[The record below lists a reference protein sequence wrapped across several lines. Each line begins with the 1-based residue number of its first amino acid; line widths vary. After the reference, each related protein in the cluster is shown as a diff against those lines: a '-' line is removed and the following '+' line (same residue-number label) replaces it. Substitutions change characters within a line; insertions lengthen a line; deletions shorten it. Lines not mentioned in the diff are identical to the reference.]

1 MSFSTVDVLI
11 IGAGPAG
18 LISAYNLSQAGLH
31 LRIVDKKPKR
41 LEKGQGDVFQIRGME
56 IVDSLGLA
64 SPILE
69 GAQRCSHT
77 AAYQSTP
84 TSNGEI
90 SLVARKSAVEGVDTN
105 MPFMG
110 MFPQSSLEG
119 ILREAIA
126 SGRKHI
132 PSATFL
138 PQSQSLGNPT
148 KLSVEQG
155 VFPVKMKVESTSINE
170 RYPVVVSLKHPNG
183 EIETVRAQ
191 YLLGCDGAHSWI
203 RAQLGIQ
210 MVGETSDQV
219 WGVIDGHVDTD
230 FPDVRSLCS
239 FDNNGRHG
247 VLVPREADTVRFTI
261 QLSESDVSVDPETG
275 RVDRTKV
282 GADRMIEIVKDMMKP
297 YRVDFDQ
304 EIHWS
309 GVYVIGQRLAS
320 RYQDENSR
328 VFIIGDA
335 CHTHSPHAGQGMN
348 AAINDAHNLSWKLV
362 HVLKGWAT
370 RDLLNTY
377 ESERRGFAVKLIE
390 LHERIAEFMS
400 GRALEGTFDDFM
412 ASSMKFVCGV
422 GTHYP
427 ASIAVDPSNQ
437 ALAPGIVIGER
448 FPHHIIL
455 RTADLQPYSILDLL
469 KSDNIYK
476 LIILTGDAKDT
487 NQKQKLEEVGKT
499 LNHWL
504 LQRPRMF
511 QIYTIMVAKKE
522 TASYTDIPESLR
534 PYWDTVFLD
543 DVAYAA
549 QAGGGKAYQTFGV
562 GPEGCVALVRP
573 DGHVAALAPLEA
585 GQILEALCSVRVPLA
600 N

>member
-210 MVGETSDQV
+210 MIGETSTGMLIRTFLMFV
-219 WGVIDGHVDTD
+219 HCAHSTTMVDTG
-230 FPDVRSLCS
+230 S
-239 FDNNGRHG
+239 G
-247 VLVPREADTVRFTI
+247 PREADTVRFTI

-370 RDLLNTY
+370 RDLLNTIQY

-400 GRALEGTFDDFM
+400 GERRRVRLTSNFM

-437 ALAPGIVIGER
+437 TLAPGIVIGER

-455 RTADLQPYSILDLL
+455 RTADLRPYSTLDLL

-522 TASYTDIPESLR
+522 TASYTDIQSLYDLTGIQSFSTTR
-534 PYWDTVFLD
+534 DMRRRQGRKGLSDFR
-543 DVAYAA
+543 
-549 QAGGGKAYQTFGV
+549 V

-573 DGHVAALAPLEA
+573 TGML
-585 GQILEALCSVRVPLA
+585 RR
-600 N
+600 